1 MSEHDAQQVLA
12 ALLGECGKRFVPS
25 VTAPPHKPD
34 EVGPAIHL
42 LLYSFMLWESTPTPA
57 AQSLARLYDS
67 FVDLNELRVAFA
79 HEIAESLGQAD
90 VYAAER
96 AERVRATLNDMYARE
111 HAVSI
116 DHLAE
121 APKREVRDYLES
133 LEGMPGFVAAR
144 VTLLCFGGH
153 AIPVDALLAD
163 KLCEAGVIAP
173 SVSPDKAGRWLERHI
188 RAGQAHEAVLL
199 MDAWREG
206 PKAAATE
213 PVRSGADSVGEQMQA
228 PSASELAHPHPPNPH
243 PNSHPPDD
251 PPAQTESPQSGQDGG

>member
-34 EVGPAIHL
+34 EVDPAIHL
-42 LLYSFMLWESTPTPA
+42 LLYSFMLWESTPTLA
-57 AQSLARLYDS
+57 AESLARLYDS

-79 HEIAESLGQAD
+79 QEIAESFEQTD
-90 VYAAER
+90 VYTAER
-96 AERVRATLNDMYARE
+96 AERVRATLNDIYARE
-111 HAVSI
+111 HAISI

-133 LEGMPGFVAAR
+133 LEGMTGFVAAR

-153 AIPVDALLAD
+153 AIPVDALLAG
-163 KLCEAGVIAP
+163 KLCKAGVIAP
-173 SVSPDKAGRWLERHI
+173 SVSPGKAGRWLERHI
-188 RAGQAHEAVLL
+188 RAGQAHQAVLL

-206 PKAAATE
+206 PEPAATE
-213 PVRSGADSVGEQMQA
+213 PVSTGADFVGEQMQS
-228 PSASELAHPHPPNPH
+228 PSASELAHPHPPDK
-243 PNSHPPDD
+243 PPT
-251 PPAQTESPQSGQDGG
+251 QTESPQSGQDGG